1 MQAFGDADLDLLV
14 FEDAVDLDFGAERCL
29 NDGHVGTAMQV
40 VAVAL
45 EELMRLDATRDD
57 EVAGCSPTQTCLA
70 KTCKAQLLGI
80 ANADGYL
87 HRDALAVGHAALP
100 VAFGARIVD
109 GLTGAVALAAGGCRL
124 HITQEGMLHGDHTT
138 LAAAFGAGD
147 LLAAFGH
154 ARTVAIG
161 ARSQA
166 IVDDLLLGAGS
177 NLFEGQ
183 TQADAHIASIGALL
197 TGTASATAA
206 KEAAEDIAEPA
217 AEQVVEVDIAA
228 AAASR
233 AGNGAEPVVLRAL
246 VRVAEHVVSF
256 VELFELVLGIGGLVH
271 VRVQLT
277 RLATKRLLDIRLR
290 GITGDAENFV
300 QVLRHVGR
308 IHLSIPQRAIL
319 PGSYKSPSAVP
330 AMRTARNTFE

>member
-1 MQAFGDADLDLLV
+1 MPPSA
-14 FEDAVDLDFGAERCL
+14 
-29 NDGHVGTAMQV
+29 VGTGD
-40 VAVAL
+40 L
-45 EELMRLDATRDD
+45 ATVR
-57 EVAGCSPTQTCLA
+57 TQT
-70 KTCKAQLLGI
+70 
-80 ANADGYL
+80 
-87 HRDALAVGHAALP
+87 RALAVGTR
-100 VAFGARIVD
+100 GQ
-109 GLTGAVALAAGGCRL
+109 T
-124 HITQEGMLHGDHTT
+124 
-138 LAAAFGAGD
+138 
-147 LLAAFGH
+147 
-154 ARTVAIG
+154 
-161 ARSQA
+161 

-177 NLFEGQ
+177 DLFEGQ

-197 TGTASATAA
+197 TGTASAIAA
-206 KEAAEDIAEPA
+206 EEAAEDIAEPA
-217 AEQVVEVDIAA
+217 AEQIIEVDIAA
-228 AAASR
+228 AAASC

-246 VRVAEHVVSF
+246 VRIAEYVVGF